1 MRVFRATYDWMRERR
16 TAIKFYYHLLGCFHF
31 IFWWVVFFAVL
42 ILFTGGW
49 YDDFFK
55 ECKQGAF
62 SGFTMFFVIFSG
74 LASFVKTRDK
84 ITNRRE
90 KVSL

>member
-1 MRVFRATYDWMRERR
+1 MQIFRAIYDWMRGRR
-16 TAIKFYYHLLGCFHF
+16 IAIKFYYHSLGCFYF

-55 ECKQGAF
+55 ECKNEQFDGV
-62 SGFTMFFVIFSG
+62 TMFFVFFSG
-74 LASFVKTRDK
+74 LAAFVKTRDK
-84 ITNRRE
+84 ITDGRE
-90 KVSL
+90 R